1 MTFTNTCDKLS
12 INLQESQTIP
22 ISIWIWKQ
30 RGILWEKN
38 PLIWWL
44 DVSGSS
50 ILHLF
55 TSITDFLVV
64 RLSSWLSFIVNL
76 LKTIGSGA
84 DVYEDGKRRLETAIK
99 EYDQA
104 VFDLTAMIVASNF
117 PHNFTNISS
126 FSVLSGKRSKA
137 KTRREILK
145 MAVAILLA
153 RRRPIV
159 VGAKAT
165 RERHARVG

>member
-1 MTFTNTCDKLS
+1 MREKSIDLMTGCVRFFNS
-12 INLQESQTIP
+12 A
-22 ISIWIWKQ
+22 
-30 RGILWEKN
+30 
-38 PLIWWL
+38 LIYFNHGFF
-44 DVSGSS
+44 GSS
-50 ILHLF
+50 PF
-55 TSITDFLVV
+55 FLTE
-64 RLSSWLSFIVNL
+64 FIVNL
-76 LKTIGSGA
+76 LKTIGSGG

-117 PHNFTNISS
+117 THNFTNISS
-126 FSVLSGKRSKA
+126 FSVLSGKCSKA
-137 KTRREILK
+137 KARREILK

-165 RERHARVG
+165 WERHSRVG